1 VPADWFTFTNT
12 TYGFQFKYPPQGQIV
27 SGGTDTFTRINLPFA
42 AGTNLSEKYLEVVVG
57 QNVTECKSPLPTQDP
72 GVTVTI
78 NGINFLK
85 QTGAEGAAGSLYQ
98 WVAYSTLRDGVC
110 VSLNFILHSHNPGNF
125 ATPPP
130 VFDFAAESAV
140 FDQMVGTFAWLSQL
154 PTSTP
159 TIGSTPVESPTPGST
174 STPAPLP
181 TAVSS
186 STPVM
191 SPTPTVPMSPTPS
204 GGNGAITGQAT
215 ASKPIVVNV
224 YDASNTLVVTLQTQP
239 DGSFQLEVAPG
250 NYTVV
255 ASAPGFLPAQA
266 AVPSLNPGVTRFLPL
281 IALLAGD
288 IDNNN
293 VIDQFDAMT
302 IGMNYNAATP
312 AAADLNSDGIINVL
326 DLELLAQNY
335 RDTGPI
341 VWQ

>member
-1 VPADWFTFTNT
+1 VPADWLTFTNT
-12 TYGFQFKYPPQGQIV
+12 TYGFQFKYPPQGQIQA
-27 SGGTDTFTRINLPFA
+27 GNTDTFTRINLPIA

-78 NGINFLK
+78 NSLNFLK

-174 STPAPLP
+174 STPTPLP

-186 STPVM
+186 STAVM
-191 SPTPTVPMSPTPS
+191 SPTPTALPA
-204 GGNGAITGQAT
+204 GALTGQVLAAQPVT
-215 ASKPIVVNV
+215 ITVSNLDSTPVITISANVDGTFNFTVPPGTYRILAEASG
-224 YDASNTLVVTLQTQP
+224 YLSAQGT
-239 DGSFQLEVAPG
+239 F
-250 NYTVV
+250 TVV
-255 ASAPGFLPAQA
+255 AGATTTLPTI
-266 AVPSLNPGVTRFLPL
+266 PLP
-281 IALLAGD
+281 AGD
-288 IDNNN
+288 IDGNS
-293 VIDQFDAMT
+293 VIDQLDAMT
-302 IGMNYNAATP
+302 IGMNYNASVP
-312 AAADLNSDGIINVL
+312 AAADLNNDGIINVL

-335 RDTGPI
+335 RKTGAI
-341 VWQ
+341 AWE